1 MSRCL
6 IPITNNE
13 NNYYLILNMDFDEN
27 HFDKIIMEKIIPLIK
42 EKKEKFVIKKNEWRK
57 FRLYR
62 YKFHDKDSE
71 FYSWRYEILK
81 DNDKSLILR
90 LDINVLQKDIEQLI
104 TELYERH
111 LYISLLLICSNEIA
125 NEDLVIGITEAELD
139 KAIF

>member
-1 MSRCL
+1 M
-6 IPITNNE
+6 NKE
-13 NNYYLILNMDFDEN
+13 NLDYL
-27 HFDKIIMEKIIPLIK
+27 K
-42 EKKEKFVIKKNEWRK
+42 
-57 FRLYR
+57 

-71 FYSWRYEILK
+71 FYSWKYEIIR
-81 DNDKSLILR
+81 DNDKSILLR

-111 LYISLLLICSNEIA
+111 LYISLLLICSDEIA

>member
-1 MSRCL
+1 M
-6 IPITNNE
+6 NE
-13 NNYYLILNMDFDEN
+13 ANLDYI
-27 HFDKIIMEKIIPLIK
+27 
-42 EKKEKFVIKKNEWRK
+42 
-57 FRLYR
+57 R

>member
-1 MSRCL
+1 M
-6 IPITNNE
+6 NE
-13 NNYYLILNMDFDEN
+13 EN
-27 HFDKIIMEKIIPLIK
+27 LDYI
-42 EKKEKFVIKKNEWRK
+42 
-57 FRLYR
+57 R
-62 YKFHDKDSE
+62 YKFHNKDSE
-71 FYSWRYEILK
+71 FYSWRYEILR

>member
-1 MSRCL
+1 M
-6 IPITNNE
+6 NE
-13 NNYYLILNMDFDEN
+13 EN
-27 HFDKIIMEKIIPLIK
+27 LDYI
-42 EKKEKFVIKKNEWRK
+42 
-57 FRLYR
+57 R

-90 LDINVLQKDIEQLI
+90 LHINVLQKDIEQLI